1 MIDFLALNVLKSWTD
16 ANIDRTI
23 WAHEAIFCSPRT
35 ALLLRAAYC
44 NPRPWW
50 FRIVKQSYSKRDIR
64 GLMLVALDGGEVKQ
78 QSINND
84 KASD

>member
-35 ALLLRAAYC
+35 GLLLLAAYC

-50 FRIVKQSYSKRDIR
+50 FSIVKQSYSKRDIR